1 MCWLCWLCW
10 LSRGSGGGVCNAVVC
25 WLRIQAMRAVGNH
38 RNVVT
43 LLGVCRVRG
52 HDTPRGFM
60 GVDAISD
67 ASHGGVAFV
76 CRLAPRRYLASSL
89 TSCH

>member
-1 MCWLCWLCW
+1 MCWLWWLW
-10 LSRGSGGGVCNAVVC
+10 PGIGWGVCNAVAC
-25 WLRIQAMRAVGNH
+25 WLRIQAMKAVGNH

-52 HDTPRGFM
+52 RAVPRGFM

-76 CRLAPRRYLASSL
+76 CRLATRRYLASSL

>member
-1 MCWLCWLCW
+1 VWWLCWLW
-10 LSRGSGGGVCNAVVC
+10 PGIGWGVCNAVAC
-25 WLRIQAMRAVGNH
+25 WLRIQAMKAVGNH

-52 HDTPRGFM
+52 RAVLRGFM

-67 ASHGGVAFV
+67 ASHGGVGRSVVGWRPAATWH
-76 CRLAPRRYLASSL
+76 R
-89 TSCH
+89 H